1 LIVESTA
8 LTDDCANNSK
18 LSAVPTNLKPE
29 TWNLKLF
36 NMYFDENFDVIVI
49 GAGHAGCE
57 AASAAARLGA
67 ETALVTI
74 NLDLIGQMSCNPAIG
89 GIAKGHLVREIDALG
104 GIMGRVIDRTGI
116 QFRLLNRSRGPAVQ
130 SPRAQADRAL
140 YRTEMRRVLEATP
153 NLHLRQGIVV
163 DFVIKDGAVCGIE
176 LQDSRKFGAKAVVVA
191 TGTFLNGTIHTGRR
205 TFSAGRAGEPASIE
219 LAESLKTL
227 GFPVGR
233 LKTGTPPR
241 LDGRTIDWDAFERQ
255 PADEKPVAFSF
266 ATDKIE
272 QPQIDCYIGYTSDEL
287 HNKIRDNL
295 HQSPL
300 YSGKIKGIG
309 PRYCPSIE
317 DKVVKFADKDRH
329 QLFLEPEGHNTN
341 EVYLNGFSTS
351 LPADLQQE
359 LVRMVDGFEN
369 VRMIRPGYAIEYD
382 YVDPRQ
388 LKPTMETTRV
398 SGLFFAGQ
406 LNGTTG
412 YEEAACQGL
421 MAGINAALQTQGR
434 DSFRLRRDEAYIG
447 VLIDDLIQ
455 HGVDEPYRIFTSR
468 AEARLTLRHD
478 NADSRLSPKGHDI
491 GLLGDTDWERFNQRR
506 DNLATLRNAL
516 DFTRFKRSDVVYQ
529 SLCQTL
535 GANDLGDSVTLS
547 HLAQRQGVD
556 SEMILRLLPK
566 DLRSTTKL
574 SDLESALADSL
585 YSGYINSHNTANA
598 RVNLYDALKV
608 PDNFNFKGISGLSNE
623 MVERLERARPQTFG
637 QARKINGLTPAALS
651 TLLVHLSAKSDA
663 AKTV

>member
-1 LIVESTA
+1 MI
-8 LTDDCANNSK
+8 
-18 LSAVPTNLKPE
+18 
-29 TWNLKLF
+29 
-36 NMYFDENFDVIVI
+36 FDEQFDVIII

-57 AASAAARLGA
+57 AASTSARIGA

-89 GIAKGHLVREIDALG
+89 GIAKGHIVREIDALG

-153 NLHLRQGIVV
+153 NLHLRQGVVINLIVKNNTILGV
-163 DFVIKDGAVCGIE
+163 E
-176 LQDSRKFGAKAVVVA
+176 LEDTRCFGAKSVVIA
-191 TGTFLNGTIHTGRR
+191 TGTFLNGTIHTGKR

-219 LAESLKTL
+219 LSNSLKRI

-241 LDGRTIDWDAFERQ
+241 LDGRTIDWDAFEAQ
-255 PADEKPVAFSF
+255 PADEKPVPFSF
-266 ATDKIE
+266 STEKLE
-272 QPQIDCYIGYTSDEL
+272 QPQIQCFIGYTTEKL

-317 DKVVKFADKDRH
+317 DKVVKFAEKDRH

-351 LPADLQQE
+351 LPGNLQQD
-359 LVRMVDGFEN
+359 LLRIINGFEN
-369 VRMIRPGYAIEYD
+369 VRIIRPGYAIEYD
-382 YVDPRQ
+382 FIDPRELQ
-388 LKPTMETTRV
+388 PTMETSRV
-398 SGLFFAGQ
+398 EGLFLAGQ
-406 LNGTTG
+406 INGTTG

-421 MAGINAALQTQGR
+421 IAGINAASLTLNRKPLLLGR
-434 DSFRLRRDEAYIG
+434 HEAYIG

-478 NADSRLSPKGHDI
+478 NADQRLSPKGKEI
-491 GLLGDTDWERFNQRR
+491 GLVGQSDWERFNQKSDR
-506 DNLATLRNAL
+506 LAALRNIL
-516 DFTRFKRSDVVYQ
+516 DDTRYKRSDIEYSTISQMLQ
-529 SLCQTL
+529 S
-535 GANDLGDSVTLS
+535 DLGDSITLS
-547 HLAQRQGVD
+547 QLAQRQGIKP
-556 SEMILRLLPK
+556 EMIFRLLPSEIQK
-566 DLRSTTKL
+566 FVKL
-574 SDLESALADSL
+574 SDLETALADSL
-585 YSGYINSHNTANA
+585 YKGYIETQKIANN
-598 RVNLYDALKV
+598 RVNYNDNLKV
-608 PDNFNFKGISGLSNE
+608 PRKFDFRSISGLSHE
-623 MVERLERARPQTFG
+623 MAERLERAKPQNFA
-637 QARKINGLTPAALS
+637 QVRKIAGLTPTAVS
-651 TLLVHLSAKSDA
+651 TVLVHLSSRR
-663 AKTV
+663 T